1 MGEHMSPAQARELAE
16 ELRHYREI
24 LGVPAYELA
33 DRLGWS
39 ASKLSRVE
47 HGLSPISEVDV
58 VRYGAHCGISAEGI
72 DALLDLCRDP
82 GAPGYWLSK
91 WSSTLV
97 FAENTAT
104 FSASYDPLV
113 VPGML
118 QTEEYAAAL
127 IGPDQPGWVQVRMER
142 QRLLN
147 NRPFEFFIHEQ
158 ALRLPV
164 GGNRVMNEQLLK
176 LVLLATQPKVTI
188 RIVPAALG
196 AGSVFGGAF
205 VFFRYDNHQPLV
217 YVESGFFLHD
227 EQHVAE
233 YQQNL
238 VRLSKVALNRG
249 ESREMLA
256 EMASEVDRPEDSPDG
271 PDDVAEEQLQR
282 GTPRQLR

>member
-16 ELRHYREI
+16 ELRNYREI

-33 DRLGWS
+33 NRLGWS

-58 VRYGAHCGISAEGI
+58 VRVGAHCGISAEGI
-72 DALLDLCRDP
+72 EALLDLCRDP

-97 FAENTAT
+97 FAENTANY
-104 FSASYDPLV
+104 SASYDPLV

-127 IGPDQPGWVQVRMER
+127 IGPDKPGWVQVRMER

-147 NRPFEFFIHEQ
+147 ARPFEFFIHEQ

-164 GGNRVMNEQLLK
+164 GTNRVMNEQLLK
-176 LVLLATQPKVTI
+176 LVLVAEQPTVII
-188 RIVPAALG
+188 RVVPAALG
-196 AGSVFGGAF
+196 AQSMLGGEFVLFGYG
-205 VFFRYDNHQPLV
+205 NHPPLV
-217 YVESGFFLHD
+217 YLGHGFFLD
-227 EQHVAE
+227 DKEQLAKFH
-233 YQQNL
+233 NKL
-238 VRLSKVALNRG
+238 GRLTEVALSEG

-256 EMASEVDRPEDSPDG
+256 AMASEFDRPEVPPDA
-271 PDDVAEEQLQR
+271 PDAVAEEHIQF
-282 GTPRQLR
+282 

>member
-47 HGLSPISEVDV
+47 NGLSPISEVDV
-58 VRYGAHCGISAEGI
+58 VRYGAHCGISGEGI
-72 DALLDLCRDP
+72 EALLDLCRDP
-82 GAPGYWLSK
+82 GAAGYWLSK

-97 FAENTAT
+97 FAENTAA
-104 FSASYDPLV
+104 SSSSYDPLV

-127 IGPDQPGWVQVRMER
+127 IGPDKPGWVQVRMER

-164 GGNRVMNEQLLK
+164 GSDRVMNEQLLK
-176 LVLLATQPKVTI
+176 LVLVAEQPTVRI
-188 RIVPAALG
+188 RVVPAALG
-196 AGSVFGGAF
+196 AQSVFGGEF
-205 VFFRYDNHQPLV
+205 VLFRYDNHPPLV
-217 YVESGFFLHD
+217 YLGHRFFLD
-227 EQHVAE
+227 ANEQLAKFHKKLA
-233 YQQNL
+233 
-238 VRLSKVALNRG
+238 RLSEVALGEG

-256 EMASEVDRPEDSPDG
+256 EMASEVDRPEDSPDA
-271 PDDVAEEQLQR
+271 PDDVAEEQLQFR
-282 GTPRQLR
+282 T

>member
-24 LGVPAYELA
+24 LGMPAYELA

-58 VRYGAHCGISAEGI
+58 VRYGAHCGVSAEGI
-72 DALLDLCRDP
+72 EALLDLCRDP
-82 GAPGYWLSK
+82 GAAGYWLSK

-97 FAENTAT
+97 FAENTAA

-118 QTEEYAAAL
+118 QTQEYAAAL
-127 IGPDQPGWVQVRMER
+127 IGQDKAEWVQVRMER

-164 GGNRVMNEQLLK
+164 GGDRVMNEQLLK
-176 LVLLATQPKVTI
+176 LVLVAAQPTVTI
-188 RIVPAALG
+188 RVVPSALG
-196 AGSVFGGAF
+196 AQSMFGGAF
-205 VFFRYDNHQPLV
+205 LFFRYDNHQPLV
-217 YVESGFFLHD
+217 YVESGFFLDD
-227 EQHVAE
+227 EQHIAK
-233 YQQNL
+233 YQGKL
-238 VRLSKVALNRG
+238 AGLSKVALSSG
-249 ESREMLA
+249 ESREVLA
-256 EMASEVDRPEDSPDG
+256 EMASEVDRPEESPDA
-271 PDDVAEEQLQR
+271 PDDVAKERLQF
-282 GTPRQLR
+282 

>member
-33 DRLGWS
+33 HRLGWS

-47 HGLSPISEVDV
+47 NGLAPITEVDV

-72 DALLDLCRDP
+72 EALLDLCRDP
-82 GAPGYWLSK
+82 GAAGYWLSK

-97 FAENTAT
+97 FAENTAAS
-104 FSASYDPLV
+104 SASYDPLV

-127 IGPDQPGWVQVRMER
+127 IGPDKPGWVQVRMER

-176 LVLLATQPKVTI
+176 LVLVAEQPTVTI
-188 RIVPAALG
+188 RVVPAALG
-196 AGSVFGGAF
+196 AQSLFGGEF
-205 VFFRYDNHQPLV
+205 VFLRYSGHRPLV
-217 YVESGFFLHD
+217 YLESGFFLDD
-227 EQHVAE
+227 EQHTAE
-233 YQQNL
+233 YQRKL
-238 VRLSKVALNRG
+238 TRLSERALGRG
-249 ESREMLA
+249 QSREMLA
-256 EMASEVDRPEDSPDG
+256 RMASEVDRPEDTPDA
-271 PDDVAEEQLQR
+271 PDDLAKEQLQF
-282 GTPRQLR
+282 

>member
-16 ELRHYREI
+16 ELRNYREI

-39 ASKLSRVE
+39 ASKLSRIE

-82 GAPGYWLSK
+82 GAAGYWLSK

-97 FAENTAT
+97 FAENTAA

-118 QTEEYAAAL
+118 QTQEYAAAL
-127 IGPDQPGWVQVRMER
+127 IGQDKAEWVQVRMER

-164 GGNRVMNEQLLK
+164 GSNQVMNEQLLK
-176 LVLLATQPKVTI
+176 LVLVSAQTTVTV
-188 RIVPAALG
+188 RVVPAALG
-196 AGSVFGGAF
+196 AQSLFGGAF
-205 VFFRYDNHQPLV
+205 VFFRYDSHKPLV
-217 YVESGFFLHD
+217 YVESGFFLDD
-227 EQHVAE
+227 EQHTAE
-233 YQQNL
+233 YQRNL
-238 VRLSKVALNRG
+238 TKLSEVALSRG
-249 ESREMLA
+249 ESREVLA
-256 EMASEVDRPEDSPDG
+256 EMASEFDRPEDSPHD
-271 PDDVAEEQLQR
+271 PDVAKEQL
-282 GTPRQLR
+282 

>member
-47 HGLSPISEVDV
+47 NGLSPISEVDV
-58 VRYGAHCGISAEGI
+58 VRYGAHCGISGEGI
-72 DALLDLCRDP
+72 EALLDLCRDP
-82 GAPGYWLSK
+82 GAAGYWLSK

-97 FAENTAT
+97 FAENTAA
-104 FSASYDPLV
+104 SSSSYDPLV

-127 IGPDQPGWVQVRMER
+127 IGPDKPGWVQVRMER

-164 GGNRVMNEQLLK
+164 GSDRVMNEQLLK
-176 LVLLATQPKVTI
+176 LVLVAEQPTVSI
-188 RIVPAALG
+188 RVVPAALG
-196 AGSVFGGAF
+196 AQSMFGGAF
-205 VFFRYDNHQPLV
+205 VFFRYDSHPPLV
-217 YVESGFFLHD
+217 YLESGFFLDD
-227 EQHVAE
+227 EQHTAD
-233 YQQNL
+233 YQRIL
-238 VRLSKVALNRG
+238 TMLSEVALSRG

-256 EMASEVDRPEDSPDG
+256 GMASEVDRPEDSPDA
-271 PDDVAEEQLQR
+271 PHDVAKEQLQ
-282 GTPRQLR
+282 